1 MSGVVNI
8 ETQSDIKHEGVTLTI
23 EGVVD
28 LQISTQN
35 VGAFDAFYNSVK
47 VKREVFFFL

>member
-1 MSGVVNI
+1 MVI
-8 ETQSDIKHEGVTLTI
+8 D
-23 EGVVD
+23 GVVD

-47 VKREVFFFL
+47 VSICNLKLFITVLLVPIQ